1 MESLT
6 LEPTMTTLP
15 RLANRSTATAPR
27 RAQSGIVLF
36 IALIVMVALSLA
48 AVALVRSI
56 DTTNAVIGN
65 LGFRMSSILPANLAV
80 ESATAALFPAADPGG
95 VVHIPDPT
103 VDLPAENYFASRQG
117 GEDPRG
123 VPVVLKTASAA
134 AALAK
139 ALPPVDAG
147 AGGQPTKVS
156 YVIERMCVNPGP
168 VTPANC
174 NRLPPKGVTG
184 DTANDPALIPP
195 PSPYF
200 RVTVRVDGPQ
210 NTASFLQA
218 MLRP

>member
-1 MESLT
+1 MESLIVE
-6 LEPTMTTLP
+6 LTMTSLS
-15 RLANRSTATAPR
+15 RFVCRAAGPR
-27 RAQSGIVLF
+27 RAQRGVVLF

-80 ESATAALFPAADPGG
+80 ESATAALFPDADPGG

-103 VDLPAENYFASRQG
+103 VDVPAQNYFASRQA

-123 VPVVLKTASAA
+123 VPVVLQKASTAAT
-134 AALAK
+134 LAK

-147 AGGQPTKVS
+147 SAGQATTVR

-174 NRLPPKGVTG
+174 NRLPPKGITG
-184 DTANDPALIPP
+184 DTANDPALNPP
-195 PSPYF
+195 PTPYY

-218 MLRP
+218 MLRPN

>member
-1 MESLT
+1 MQ
-6 LEPTMTTLP
+6 PTMATLSRVAYQP
-15 RLANRSTATAPR
+15 ATAPKQ
-27 RAQSGIVLF
+27 AQRGVVLF

-80 ESATAALFPAADPGG
+80 ESATAALFPDADPGG

-103 VDLPAENYFASRQG
+103 VDVPAENYFASRQP
-117 GEDPRG
+117 GEDPRTG
-123 VPVVLKTASAA
+123 VPSVLKKASTAAS
-134 AALAK
+134 LAK
-139 ALPPVDAG
+139 TLPPVDAG
-147 AGGQPTKVS
+147 PGGQATTVR

-168 VTPANC
+168 VTNANC
-174 NRLPPKGVTG
+174 NRLPQKVTG
-184 DTANDPALIPP
+184 DTANDPSLIPP
-195 PSPYF
+195 PAPYY

-218 MLRP
+218 MLRPN

>member
-1 MESLT
+1 MSRHHQFGLIFSFAG
-6 LEPTMTTLP
+6 L
-15 RLANRSTATAPR
+15 SPR
-27 RAQSGIVLF
+27 RLQRRSNESSLRVL
-36 IALIVMVALSLA
+36 A
-48 AVALVRSI
+48 
-56 DTTNAVIGN
+56 
-65 LGFRMSSILPANLAV
+65 
-80 ESATAALFPAADPGG
+80 PGE
-95 VVHIPDPT
+95 D
-103 VDLPAENYFASRQG
+103 YFASRHVAT
-117 GEDPRG
+117 EDARG
-123 VPVVLKTASAA
+123 VPLELQKASTA

-139 ALPPVDAG
+139 TLPLVDAG

-218 MLRP
+218 MLRPN

>member
-1 MESLT
+1 
-6 LEPTMTTLP
+6 MTTPLP
-15 RLANRSTATAPR
+15 RFARRGTAAATR
-27 RAQSGIVLF
+27 RAQSGVVLF

-80 ESATAALFPAADPGG
+80 ESATAALFSDADPLG
-95 VVHIPDPT
+95 VVHIPDST
-103 VDLPAENYFASRQG
+103 VDVPAENYYASRQP
-117 GEDPRG
+117 GEDVRG
-123 VPVVLKTASAA
+123 VPVALQKASTASA
-134 AALAK
+134 LART
-139 ALPPVDAG
+139 LPPVDAG
-147 AGGQPTKVS
+147 TGQATSVR

-184 DTANDPALIPP
+184 DTTNDPALIPP
-195 PSPYF
+195 PTPYF

-218 MLRP
+218 MLRPN